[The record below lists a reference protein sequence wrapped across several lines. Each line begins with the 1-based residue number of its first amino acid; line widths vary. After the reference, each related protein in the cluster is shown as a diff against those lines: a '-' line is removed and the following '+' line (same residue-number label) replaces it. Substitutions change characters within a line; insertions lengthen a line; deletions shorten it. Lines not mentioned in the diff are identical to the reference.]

1 MPTIPIKQF
10 GPIQSLTESTE
21 VGVSLTRATNI
32 LLRPNKGFRGIP
44 LYYRLFGIGNTVSVQ
59 STLRALTY
67 LGTAIG
73 DTSGHRSTNK
83 TVAIQVECQAK
94 NFLLFYDLTA
104 TAKPCRGWFYLG
116 EKGTVPSTLN
126 LDAGTVT
133 YTVLA
138 VGLNVSARWYGTR
151 AYSEWLLGN
160 GHDENVIVQLNR
172 TATPG
177 VWRKAG
183 SNVKP
188 AAPSIVAV
196 APSKSGLTAATWSI
210 DTRLKLTANTDNYP
224 GISGNNR
231 IRVTITPTVAALT
244 SVLTGTGTPTTDPFN
259 YAITGGASQ
268 SGTSAIEYPN
278 ASAIRNFINSD
289 TKILTVL
296 DALLTSTDA
305 PISSAQ
311 GPTYLSGGAG
321 TGLSEGFTDR
331 VVTVIAR
338 YWDPGQEGL
347 GYEGI
352 SSDESNTLTI
362 LSSQNFDVRVTVTPD
377 ANAEGGRFPFIRVFL
392 NFIDDAGNEI
402 FSLMNP
408 TDPIPNVGG
417 GSGTFRTANSGS
429 TLYTV
434 TNQVNAQFPGGGSS
448 NIVMN
453 ITNYPIGS
461 TIIWFTTPF
470 NYPGGITAG
479 TPYYVVYS
487 TGATIRIATTLGGTP
502 MTFPD
507 FRDSV
512 FGYTP
517 VVHGLSVND
526 VIVPT
531 SVPIAPFAL
540 NGTYY
545 VVSTPSTTTL
555 TLSATTGGTA
565 LSASGSSAATYTQI
579 RIVQL
584 GTNSEVGQAMS
595 EDQNRPLPHTH
606 HSLAAQQTWRAGV
619 TGYQERLYASKIA
632 PIDEPVPEGCASE
645 DFTSVQ
651 STSSAAGSSEIT
663 AVYTDGQWLHMHTPA
678 GILLVDP
685 ENPTNPA
692 REPQVGTGAI
702 NGATMVAMPDR
713 RIFYVG
719 SDLSLMAFDASIQL
733 QEIVGNATVA
743 SAAATAYLRARVDT
757 NAIAANN
764 DRAHAYLD
772 NVGQLLWLYLPGTT
786 AVSNGELIG
795 FAYDLINN
803 GIVGEFTF
811 PRCYASTMME
821 KTRPEITFVDEDG
834 NMLYTDPTNQP
845 DHSDSYPLQIAAPAS
860 VVFTVNTSTDVITTA
875 TAHGLHANDDVIRVS
890 STGTLPAPLAA
901 ATNYYVI
908 STPTTTT
915 LQIASTVGGT
925 AINLTT
931 AGTGTHSLTP
941 QPAFTPQATGTA
953 IPVADNGFGNVIYDA
968 GAGNLRYLRAYTSYL
983 ETGYWDLGDPASRKA
998 FMAFCWRTIA
1008 GSRAIMSITLESLSG
1023 DTATYTLGDVGTYG
1037 CNHRAPLMMSDS
1049 AIKAKITILS
1059 AQQKSWAVRDCGFDW
1074 LPQTYGSL

>member
-73 DTSGHRSTNK
+73 DTSGHRATNK

-160 GHDENVIVQLNR
+160 GQDENVIVQLNR

-177 VWRKAG
+177 IWRKAG

-188 AAPSIVAV
+188 AAPKIVAV
-196 APSKSGLTAATWSI
+196 APSKSGLTPASWTIPA
-210 DTRLKLTANTDNYP
+210 RLKLTANTDNYA
-224 GISGNNR
+224 GASGNNR

-259 YAITGGASQ
+259 YAITGGATQ
-268 SGTSAIEYPN
+268 SGTSAIVYPD
-278 ASAIRNFINSD
+278 ASAIRNFINAD

-296 DALLTSTDA
+296 DALLLMPDA
-305 PISSAQ
+305 PINSAQ

-321 TGLSEGFTDR
+321 TGTSEGFTDR

-362 LSSQNFDVRVTVTPD
+362 LSSQNFDVRVTLTPD
-377 ANAEGGRFPFIRVFL
+377 ANAEGGRFPFIRLFL

-434 TNQVNAQFPGGGSS
+434 TNQVTAQFPGGGSS

-565 LSASGSSAATYTQI
+565 LSASGSSSATYTQI

-743 SAAATAYLRARVDT
+743 SASATAYLRARVDT

-795 FAYDLINN
+795 FAYDLIND

-821 KTRPEITFVDEDG
+821 KTRPEIVFVDEDG

-845 DHSDSYPLQIAAPAS
+845 DHSDSYGAQ
-860 VVFTVNTSTDVITTA
+860 
-875 TAHGLHANDDVIRVS
+875 G
-890 STGTLPAPLAA
+890 
-901 ATNYYVI
+901 
-908 STPTTTT
+908 
-915 LQIASTVGGT
+915 
-925 AINLTT
+925 
-931 AGTGTHSLTP
+931 
-941 QPAFTPQATGTA
+941 AFTPQATGTA
-953 IPVADNGFGNVIYDA
+953 IPVADNGFGNVIYNA

-1059 AQQKSWAVRDCGFDW
+1059 AQQKKWAVRDCAFDW